1 MPLRQLDSARELVH
15 QRAGHPDA
23 PPLLYLPGVH
33 GDWTPQVGARSCL
46 SEKFHLVETA
56 YPRVDHWSI
65 DDYARSLN
73 DLLDKLGIESAHIV
87 GESFG
92 SLVGWQF
99 GVTNPHRVRSFTLLG
114 GFARAPRFRVAAA
127 ASAALKT
134 LPTGLLESTI
144 DFYVAGKKVIGQ
156 QRETFDTGAYP
167 ATRTESGRLAT
178 ANRMSI
184 IQSTDF
190 REHLSDIE
198 FPVRYL
204 GGANDVVVPVRREIS
219 TLSKHLPSDVEF
231 QSELIRGAP
240 HAIIASHPQETADQV
255 SRWVHEVERGI
266 KNRRSPG
273 QDMVTEAESGA
284 QVR

>member
-1 MPLRQLDSARELVH
+1 MPLRQLDTANELVH
-15 QRAGHPDA
+15 QRAGDPNA
-23 PPLLYLPGVH
+23 PALLYLPGVH
-33 GDWTPQVGARSCL
+33 GDWTPQVGARSKL

-56 YPRVDHWSI
+56 YPRVDDWSI
-65 DDYARSLN
+65 DDYAQSLN
-73 DLLDKLGIESAHIV
+73 DLLDRLGIESAHIV

-99 GVTNPHRVRSFTLLG
+99 GVKNPQRVRSFTLLG

-144 DFYVAGKKVIGQ
+144 DFYVAGKQAIGQ
-156 QRETFDTGAYP
+156 QRETFHSGAYP

-190 REHLSDIE
+190 RQHLTDID

-204 GGANDVVVPVRREIS
+204 GGANDIVVPVRREIS
-219 TLSKHLPSDVEF
+219 TLSKHLPPDVGF
-231 QSELIRGAP
+231 QSELISGAP

-255 SRWVHEVERGI
+255 SQWVNEIESGI
-266 KNRRSPG
+266 TNQRSPG
-273 QDMVTEAESGA
+273 QDVVTDVKSGA
-284 QVR
+284 PGS